1 MIRIH
6 NTTEFDFTDVKV
18 GEETYES
25 ISAGSYTEYR
35 DFGLAYPGADLMA
48 YVDGEMYKGGRIIDL
63 QGVKPLAP
71 GYVTFELYF
80 STPPPE
86 LVTEREKLGPEKWKS
101 LGLPDIPERTI
112 AMRINRDVPPSKA
125 TR

>member
-18 GEETYES
+18 GGETYES

-35 DFGLAYPGADLMA
+35 DFGLAYPAADLMA
-48 YVDGEMYKGGRIIDL
+48 YVDGDMYKGGRIIDL

-80 STPPPE
+80 PKLPPE
-86 LVTEREKLGPEKWKS
+86 LVAERKKLGAEKWTS
-101 LGLPDIPERTI
+101 LGLPDIQERMI
-112 AMRINRDVPPSKA
+112 AMRINRDVPPSNA
-125 TR
+125 TK